1 MMKILDELYAYRE
14 MIISLVHRD
23 LKGRYK
29 NSVLGF
35 AWTFVNPLLQL
46 AVYTVVFST
55 IMKMGIR
62 DYYLLLFVALVPWI
76 FFSTCVV
83 SGCNCVLEQGDMVK
97 KIYFPREV
105 LPVAFVTSQFI
116 NMLLSFIVV
125 FAVLILSGKGM
136 NPTAL
141 LFLPLIMI
149 IEYFL
154 ALGMTLLF
162 SALTVFFRD
171 LSNILAIVVM
181 AWQWATPVMY
191 PAEIIPAQ
199 FQTLMAFNPMYAII
213 VAYRQILYYKEIP
226 DIHTLISA
234 VVMGVVLLVAGE
246 LVFSRKSKIFAD
258 YL

>member
-1 MMKILDELYAYRE
+1 MKLLNELYDYRE
-14 MIISLVHRD
+14 MIVSLIHRD

-29 NSVLGF
+29 NSILGF

-46 AVYTVVFST
+46 VVYTIVFST
-55 IMKMGIR
+55 IMKMGIK

-76 FFSTCVV
+76 FFSTCVS
-83 SGCNCVLEQGDMVK
+83 SGCNCVIDQGDMVK

-105 LPVAFVTSQFI
+105 LPVTFVTSQFI
-116 NMLLSFIVV
+116 NMLLSFYVV
-125 FAVLILSGKGM
+125 FSVLLISGKGI
-136 NPTAL
+136 NPAAV

-154 ALGMTLLF
+154 VLGMTMLF
-162 SALTVFFRD
+162 SALTIFFRD

-191 PAEIIPAQ
+191 PADIIPER
-199 FQTLMAFNPMYAII
+199 FRTFMTLNPMYSII
-213 VAYRQILYYKEIP
+213 VSYRQILYYKEIP
-226 DIHTLISA
+226 NIDTLISA
-234 VVMGVVLLVAGE
+234 IIMGVILIVVGE
-246 LVFSRKSKIFAD
+246 LVFSHQSKNFAD

>member
-1 MMKILDELYAYRE
+1 MRVLDELYAYRE
-14 MIISLVHRD
+14 MIASLIHRD

-46 AVYTVVFST
+46 VVYTVVFST
-55 IMKMGIR
+55 IMRMGIK

-76 FFSTCVV
+76 FFSTCVA
-83 SGCNCVLEQGDMVK
+83 SGCNCVLDQGDMVK

-105 LPVAFVTSQFI
+105 LPVTFVTSQFI
-116 NMLLSFIVV
+116 NMLLSFLVV
-125 FAVLILSGKGM
+125 FVVLLISGKGM
-136 NPTAL
+136 NPLAL

-154 ALGMTLLF
+154 VLGMTMLS

-171 LSNILAIVVM
+171 LSNILAILVM

-191 PAEIIPAQ
+191 PADIIPEQ
-199 FQTLMAFNPMYAII
+199 FQIIMKFNPMYSII
-213 VAYRQILYYKEIP
+213 VAYRQILYYKEVP
-226 DIHTLISA
+226 DVTTLISA
-234 VVMGVVLLVAGE
+234 IVMGIVLLIVGE
-246 LVFSRKSKIFAD
+246 WVFSRKSRNFAD